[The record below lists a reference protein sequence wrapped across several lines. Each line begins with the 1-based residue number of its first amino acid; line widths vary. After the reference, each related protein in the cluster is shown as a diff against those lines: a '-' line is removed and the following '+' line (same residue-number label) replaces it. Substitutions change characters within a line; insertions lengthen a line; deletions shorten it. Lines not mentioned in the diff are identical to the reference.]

1 MVLSEV
7 AAEEE
12 VTPVESFFWFFQ
24 EGEFEWGEG
33 HQATVQLNIDDVQ
46 WFPSGKFSAL
56 SWFHLSPNAAG
67 LRSREGHFYLL
78 SIKNRDWQTTKSGGE
93 GAEEPDDWKYSPDL
107 FDYSEEI
114 DLEPDFQGYN
124 FKGPISVELDATVQ
138 NNRVTTDVRNVS
150 GIQTHMMSPHYI
162 RQLSGKV
169 VLTAEELLT
178 ETADQTPIIN
188 GVLDKDRLLNLSS

>member
-7 AAEEE
+7 ATEEE

-67 LRSREGHFYLL
+67 LRSREGHFYL
-78 SIKNRDWQTTKSGGE
+78 
-93 GAEEPDDWKYSPDL
+93 
-107 FDYSEEI
+107 
-114 DLEPDFQGYN
+114 
-124 FKGPISVELDATVQ
+124 
-138 NNRVTTDVRNVS
+138 
-150 GIQTHMMSPHYI
+150 
-162 RQLSGKV
+162 
-169 VLTAEELLT
+169 
-178 ETADQTPIIN
+178 
-188 GVLDKDRLLNLSS
+188 